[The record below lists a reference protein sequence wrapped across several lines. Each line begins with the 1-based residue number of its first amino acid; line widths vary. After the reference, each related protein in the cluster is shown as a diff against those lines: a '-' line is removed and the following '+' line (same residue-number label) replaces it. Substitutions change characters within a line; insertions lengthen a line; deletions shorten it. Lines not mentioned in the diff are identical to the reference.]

1 MAAFKVLLLLS
12 VNKRLKIYVT
22 QVSLV
27 AIGPLTNLALAI
39 RLDPSFPQKLKDLY
53 IMGGNKEGKT
63 SINSYVSSQSI
74 FASLFFLIFTGIGNS
89 TLCAE
94 FNFEMDPESAYIVL
108 EEFLCPTYVA
118 TWEYSC
124 RNSLPWVSHG
134 LVMNYTT
141 PYGHV

>member
-1 MAAFKVLLLLS
+1 M
-12 VNKRLKIYVT
+12 
-22 QVSLV
+22 
-27 AIGPLTNLALAI
+27 
-39 RLDPSFPQKLKDLY
+39 
-53 IMGGNKEGKT
+53 
-63 SINSYVSSQSI
+63 
-74 FASLFFLIFTGIGNS
+74 FTGIGNS

-134 LVMNYTT
+134 LVMNYTI

>member
-1 MAAFKVLLLLS
+1 MAAFTKLLLLS
-12 VNKRLKIYVT
+12 ISEGLKIHVT

-63 SINSYVSSQSI
+63 SINSYVSSQTI
-74 FASLFFLIFTGIGNS
+74 FASLVFFPFTGIGNS

-94 FNFEMDPESAYIVL
+94 FNFAIDPESAYIVL

-124 RNSLPWVSHG
+124 RNSLPWVSHD

-141 PYGHV
+141 PYGRV

>member
-1 MAAFKVLLLLS
+1 MAAFKILLLLS

-74 FASLFFLIFTGIGNS
+74 FASLFFFSVHRDRKYHL
-89 TLCAE
+89 
-94 FNFEMDPESAYIVL
+94 M
-108 EEFLCPTYVA
+108 
-118 TWEYSC
+118 C
-124 RNSLPWVSHG
+124 RV
-134 LVMNYTT
+134 
-141 PYGHV
+141 